1 MIKQENKLI
10 KQIVV
15 VLLVA
20 TTILLTFASCKN
32 EVQAVAIRGEEDLKN
47 ASIGVQLGTTGDLYA
62 SDYEK
67 DGATV
72 VKYNKGTDAVQAL
85 KKGKVDCVV
94 IDEQPAK
101 AFVKKN
107 ADLSILDKPLTEEEY
122 AICVAKENTELLAQV
137 NEILAELK
145 SEGTLDKIIG
155 NYIGDDTK
163 GTFQYTSPQGTNR
176 SNGTL
181 VVATNA
187 AFEPYEYVENGKVVG
202 IDIDISQAIA
212 DGLGMELKIEEME
225 FDSIISAVSTGK
237 AQLGVSGMTV
247 TEERLKNINFTTPY
261 TTAKQVIIV
270 RGAQAKSVNG
280 EEDLKSASIGVQLGT
295 TGDLYASDYEDDGA
309 TVVKYNKGTDA
320 VQALKKGKV
329 DCVVIDEQPA
339 KAFVSKNSDLSIL
352 ENPLTEEEYAI
363 CIAKENTELL
373 AQVNDILAKLKNDG
387 TLDKI
392 IGNYIGDDT
401 KGTFQYTSPQG
412 TNRSNGTLVV
422 ATNAAFEPYEYVQ
435 NGKVVGIDIDISQ
448 AIADGLGM
456 ELKIEEMEF
465 DSIISAVSTGK
476 AQLGVSGM
484 TVTEERLKNI
494 NFTTPYTT
502 AKQVIIV
509 RDHSA
514 VPTSTEG
521 SFIAEFIEKFN
532 SDFVEENR
540 WQYIAKGLVTTLQIS
555 FFSALIGIVLGF
567 LIAVARVSCDK
578 TGKFTLLN
586 LLLRGYL
593 TIIRGTPAMIQL
605 LIIYYVIF
613 ATSAVDKVFVAVIA
627 FGLNSSAYI
636 AEIVRSGIMSIDE
649 GQFEAGR
656 SLGFS
661 YSQTMTNF
669 ILPQAIKNVLP
680 ALGNEFIVL
689 IKETSISGYIGIM
702 DLTRGGDLIRSRTYD
717 AFLPLI
723 AVALVYLVIVVVLTS
738 LLGKLEKRLKNDGK

>member
-1 MIKQENKLI
+1 MTSVIKQENKLI

-20 TTILLTFASCKN
+20 TTLLFTFASCKN
-32 EVQAVAIRGEEDLKN
+32 DTVQTLDVKGEEDLKKAN
-47 ASIGVQLGTTGDLYA
+47 IGVQLGTTGDLYA

-107 ADLSILDKPLTEEEY
+107 SDLSILENPLTEEEY

-137 NEILAELK
+137 NDMLAKLEND
-145 SEGTLDKIIG
+145 GTLDKIIG
-155 NYIGDDTK
+155 NYIGDETK
-163 GTFQYTSPQGTNR
+163 GTYQYTSPQGTSR

-187 AFEPYEYVENGKVVG
+187 AFEPYEYVESGKIVG
-202 IDIDISQAIA
+202 IDIDIAQAIA

-225 FDSIISAVSTGK
+225 FDSIISAVSSGK

-247 TEERLKNINFTTPY
+247 TEERLQNINFTTPY

-270 RGAQAKSVNG
+270 RNGTSDSTALVSV
-280 EEDLKSASIGVQLGT
+280 EK
-295 TGDLYASDYEDDGA
+295 
-309 TVVKYNKGTDA
+309 
-320 VQALKKGKV
+320 
-329 DCVVIDEQPA
+329 
-339 KAFVSKNSDLSIL
+339 F
-352 ENPLTEEEYAI
+352 
-363 CIAKENTELL
+363 
-373 AQVNDILAKLKNDG
+373 KND
-387 TLDKI
+387 
-392 IGNYIGDDT
+392 
-401 KGTFQYTSPQG
+401 F
-412 TNRSNGTLVV
+412 
-422 ATNAAFEPYEYVQ
+422 
-435 NGKVVGIDIDISQ
+435 
-448 AIADGLGM
+448 
-456 ELKIEEMEF
+456 
-465 DSIISAVSTGK
+465 
-476 AQLGVSGM
+476 
-484 TVTEERLKNI
+484 
-494 NFTTPYTT
+494 
-502 AKQVIIV
+502 IV
-509 RDHSA
+509 
-514 VPTSTEG
+514 
-521 SFIAEFIEKFN
+521 
-532 SDFVEENR
+532 ENR

-555 FFSALIGIVLGF
+555 LFASIIGIILGF

-578 TGKFTLLN
+578 TGKFKLLN

-613 ATSAVDKVFVAVIA
+613 ATSAVDKVLVAIIA

-738 LLGKLEKRLKNDGK
+738 LLSKLEKRLKNDGK